1 MQKIPLNLAKPGMI
15 LAKPVARPDGIAV
28 AAAGSEIS
36 DSLLDRFDSMGVT
49 HVVVE
54 GEPVRLDGAP
64 GGTSFD
70 KRLERMEFLFRKFP
84 DDKWMSQIRRLLDH
98 YFRMKSAAS
107 AAMAE
112 AAKAARAAAV
122 AAPEE
127 GEAAAGPQA
136 KPDAKPAAANGKG
149 GRR

>member
-1 MQKIPLNLAKPGMI
+1 MQKIPLNLAKAGMI
-15 LAKPVARPDGIAV
+15 LAKPVTRPDGIAV
-28 AAAGSEIS
+28 AAAGSELS
-36 DSLLDRFDSMGVT
+36 DSLLERLDTMGVSQ
-49 HVVVE
+49 VVVE

-70 KRLERMEFLFRKFP
+70 KRLERLDFLFRRYP
-84 DDKWMSQIRRLLDH
+84 DDKWMGQIRRLLDH

-122 AAPEE
+122 AAPEG
-127 GEAAAGPQA
+127 GEAGAPEATPAAG
-136 KPDAKPAAANGKG
+136 GKG
-149 GRR
+149 KVR